1 MLYKQIDTSKL
12 HLEYAC
18 PYCLS
23 AKFAESATLYDHI
36 RSCQGAIVILTP
48 AELADTPNL
57 QIGDDLIMSD
67 YVADEEAY
75 YKYMVTF
82 ASANILAHHS
92 NSDADEV
99 LQFIIK
105 NLDTAQTKNKEM
117 LGWRLMATFFKLD
130 DDVMERYLQLIYG
143 VDDSE
148 DEERQIHPAPAEVLI
163 NKEVTPQTD
172 AKIIVNKLT

>member
-1 MLYKQIDTSKL
+1 MLYKQIDPIKL
-12 HLEYAC
+12 CLEYAC
-18 PYCLS
+18 PFCLS

-36 RSCQGAIVILTP
+36 RSCQGATVILTP

-75 YKYMVTF
+75 YKYMVKF
-82 ASANILAHHS
+82 ASAKTLAPLSNCSPDETLEAILKEL
-92 NSDADEV
+92 EV
-99 LQFIIK
+99 
-105 NLDTAQTKNKEM
+105 APTKNKVM

-143 VDDSE
+143 VQEDSE
-148 DEERQIHPAPAEVLI
+148 DEERQIHPAPAE
-163 NKEVTPQTD
+163 EPPQPAED
-172 AKIIVNKLT
+172 VKVIVNKLL

>member
-1 MLYKQIDTSKL
+1 MLYKQIDPTKL
-12 HLEYAC
+12 CLEYAC
-18 PYCLS
+18 PFCLS
-23 AKFAESATLYDHI
+23 AKFAESATLYDHV
-36 RSCQGAIVILTP
+36 RSCQGATVILTP

-75 YKYMVTF
+75 YKYMVKF
-82 ASANILAHHS
+82 ASANTFAKHS

-105 NLDTAQTKNKEM
+105 NLDTAQTKNKGM
-117 LGWRLMATFFKLD
+117 LGWRLMATFFTLD

-143 VDDSE
+143 VEDSE
-148 DEERQIHPAPAEVLI
+148 DEERAIYPAPLEEPPQLAEDV
-163 NKEVTPQTD
+163 KV
-172 AKIIVNKLT
+172 IVNKLS